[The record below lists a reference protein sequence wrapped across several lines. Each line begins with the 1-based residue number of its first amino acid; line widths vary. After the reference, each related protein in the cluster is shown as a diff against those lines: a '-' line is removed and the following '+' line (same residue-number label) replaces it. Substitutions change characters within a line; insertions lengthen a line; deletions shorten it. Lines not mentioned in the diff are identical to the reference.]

1 MNGHRV
7 LSHVG
12 PVESVRYPAMR
23 RIAAICASIAS
34 RRATCFNGFL
44 FDGQDKRAEFLVE
57 LA

>member
-1 MNGHRV
+1 
-7 LSHVG
+7 
-12 PVESVRYPAMR
+12 MR